1 MKDPHRGG
9 RRRWSALVTR
19 RWPSALAIGSAAL
32 IGGGGP
38 GQVFVLGEILLLLG
52 LVYLLVAQVRR
63 PGAAWPALVAGVA
76 AIAALRSLDVP
87 LAAGFAA
94 VGLGV
99 LVWGAVDGQLREPG
113 MFRVEAAGML
123 GFGALAFVALT
134 VEPDLAR
141 YLVAA
146 GWFAHGVWDVVHLR
160 LNRVVVRS
168 YAEWCGLVDILVAA
182 QLVLVA

>member
-1 MKDPHRGG
+1 
-9 RRRWSALVTR
+9 
-19 RWPSALAIGSAAL
+19 
-32 IGGGGP
+32 
-38 GQVFVLGEILLLLG
+38 
-52 LVYLLVAQVRR
+52 
-63 PGAAWPALVAGVA
+63 VA
-76 AIAALRSLDVP
+76 AIAALRSLDVS

-94 VGLGV
+94 AGLGV
-99 LVWGAVDGQLREPG
+99 LAWGVVDGQLRAPG

-123 GFGALAFVALT
+123 GFGALALVALT
-134 VEPDLAR
+134 VEPDVAR

-182 QLVLVA
+182 QLVLLA